1 MSLRKRI
8 FRFLKHRDLEKSN
21 VKITVTD
28 DDIKQGKRY
37 KPQECPIAL
46 AAKRSFPGKAIIVGT
61 EHLSVY
67 ESETALDRLAKY
79 GLCQAARAF
88 RHNFDQHGL
97 GAPFEFELGEVV
109 P

>member
-1 MSLRKRI
+1 MLTSVKSWKLQSKR
-8 FRFLKHRDLEKSN
+8 RSN

-37 KPQECPIAL
+37 KPQKCPIAL
-46 AAKRSFPGKAIIVGT
+46 AAKRSFPGKVIIVGT

-67 ESETALDRLAKY
+67 ESETFLDRLAKY
-79 GLCQAARAF
+79 GLCQAAKAF